1 MHEVIASETLRTGEA
16 LRIERVVAPDADRQA
31 QILPLLSHKPGGYR
45 AHLEA
50 AFADACDDL
59 ETRFYLGLRDDDTV
73 VGNIMTVEAHGV
85 GILGHVYT
93 HPEHRR
99 KGVCQAI
106 MAHQMDDFRTRNGH
120 VLLLGTGYQSP
131 AYWIYHSFGFRDL
144 PGASPGTMRY
154 VSEDEPD
161 FEADFFADA
170 GGALT
175 VVPAR
180 WKHWPLVALLASL
193 PELPYLRS
201 LTLEAWG
208 VSLLEGPY
216 CYFLARREEDERV
229 AAAVLEA
236 GNGAVAGVATL
247 VPDEHWPGVARLDLF
262 AHPRVASPILAALVR
277 ALPPAPPFSDDVQCF
292 ADPRDALKI
301 AALEQAGFTR
311 RAVLP
316 GQFREGDTWRDAWLY
331 GRRAGE

>member
-1 MHEVIASETLRTGEA
+1 
-16 LRIERVVAPDADRQA
+16 
-31 QILPLLSHKPGGYR
+31 
-45 AHLEA
+45 
-50 AFADACDDL
+50 
-59 ETRFYLGLRDDDTV
+59 
-73 VGNIMTVEAHGV
+73 
-85 GILGHVYT
+85 
-93 HPEHRR
+93 
-99 KGVCQAI
+99 
-106 MAHQMDDFRTRNGH
+106 
-120 VLLLGTGYQSP
+120 LLLGTGYQSP

-161 FEADFFADA
+161 FEADFFGDA

-208 VSLLEGPY
+208 VTLLEGPY

-247 VPDEHWPGVARLDLF
+247 VPDEHWPGVARSTSSPTRGSP
-262 AHPRVASPILAALVR
+262 PRFSPRSCAPCRRRHRSPMTSSASR
-277 ALPPAPPFSDDVQCF
+277 
-292 ADPRDALKI
+292 DPRDALKI
-301 AALEQAGFTR
+301 AVLEQGRLHPPGGPAGASSAKAT
-311 RAVLP
+311 P
-316 GQFREGDTWRDAWLY
+316 GATHGCTPAGRE
-331 GRRAGE
+331 

>member
-1 MHEVIASETLRTGEA
+1 
-16 LRIERVVAPDADRQA
+16 
-31 QILPLLSHKPGGYR
+31 
-45 AHLEA
+45 
-50 AFADACDDL
+50 
-59 ETRFYLGLRDDDTV
+59 
-73 VGNIMTVEAHGV
+73 
-85 GILGHVYT
+85 
-93 HPEHRR
+93 
-99 KGVCQAI
+99 

-144 PGASPGTMRY
+144 PGASPGTMRFRRD
-154 VSEDEPD
+154 DEPE
-161 FEADFFADA
+161 FTTRFFAEA
-170 GGALT
+170 GVPLR

-208 VSLLEGPY
+208 VTLLEGPY

-247 VPDEHWPGVARLDLF
+247 VPDERWPGVSLLDVF
-262 AHPRVASPILAALVR
+262 AHPRVGAEDVAALVR
-277 ALPPAPPFSDDVQCF
+277 ALPAQAGKVQCF
-292 ADPRDALKI
+292 ADPQDTLKT
-301 AALEQAGFTR
+301 AALEQTGFVR
-311 RAVLP
+311 EAVLP